1 MQVSHLKVRRVY
13 TMKTSQHARREMES
27 EVCGGK
33 KLVKTQITTR
43 KRVGCYS
50 DDEEFDDMDVDDIE

>member
-33 KLVKTQITTR
+33 KVSENADNNEEKGWMLLR
-43 KRVGCYS
+43 RRRVRRLGCR
-50 DDEEFDDMDVDDIE
+50 